1 MNRNIIIANIIATV
15 GATGFIAS
23 RVPPSAVQGLLMVV
37 ANPAIT
43 AGFSVLDRK
52 ISKDTSRKRIDEL
65 EKDLTEKSKEFDR
78 LTRELE
84 LTKEDLAKLETT
96 DGLFATKPVQ
106 REFND
111 LSHQIEQLNH
121 ELSIAL
127 HDKSELSDRLEEKHN
142 DLLETEDNL
151 LKMEAELLRIKENGG
166 LQVQVAIRDR
176 INAEREEALKSGMQA
191 GVEQGNRK
199 IDQLEGLSADLLGKV
214 DYYSNLLGQTAE
226 EIEELQT
233 RIARDKAQLMNQSAS
248 ELNARDRQLLQV
260 RGLLDGNRVL
270 RGTAEVERLGN
281 KLHDEI
287 ESRYGIR
294 LDIIDANRGATED
307 KFLFRREGNQPIT
320 IAEFKELVALAP
332 EIRRST
338 GLYGQLTFNLPERGN
353 KSLLEAAAPWR
364 EVIIDRK
371 RIDRLA
377 TPWEKLASQIV
388 ANLNEKP
395 TVRVMGAT
403 GDGKG
408 VAFRSLLA
416 IYCEQET
423 GSYIRLHDPQHGSP
437 EDYWGVAKASKSG
450 SEMKEAIG
458 EVANEMR
465 QREENKDSNAPII
478 VDVFDEIDTQLTK
491 EQKAA
496 FPELISRIR
505 HARMRTF
512 LSGQNPKVSRAG
524 LQWSD
529 IEQMTCLYMMS
540 SALDAIKNNP
550 ALETSKDKLRSEYDE
565 ISQFVQSENES
576 FDKARKYRFGLC
588 VRPGGV
594 ANWFILPPA
603 EDIVIDPKD
612 NVFLESMT
620 VPKPAAKTK
629 VTTTVDLSDSL
640 PDQAQKLTCPNPECG
655 STEIASKGTRRRK
668 NDVVKRYKCKS
679 CGRNF
684 SGS

>member
-1 MNRNIIIANIIATV
+1 
-15 GATGFIAS
+15 
-23 RVPPSAVQGLLMVV
+23 MVA

-65 EKDLTEKSKEFDR
+65 EKDLIEKSKEFDR

-111 LSHQIEQLNH
+111 LSTQIEQLNR
-121 ELSIAL
+121 ELSVAL
-127 HDKSELSDRLEEKHN
+127 HEKSELSDSLEDKHN
-142 DLLETEDNL
+142 DLVETEDNL

-199 IDQLEGLSADLLGKV
+199 IDQLEGLSADLLGKI
-214 DYYSNLLGQTAE
+214 DYYGNLLGQTAG

-233 RIARDKAQLMNQSAS
+233 QIAREKAQILNQSAS

-260 RGLLDGNRVL
+260 QGLLDGNRVL

-320 IAEFKELVALAP
+320 IAEFKELIALAP

-338 GLYGQLTFNLPERGN
+338 GLYGELTFNLPERGN
-353 KSLLEAAAPWR
+353 KSLLEATAAWR
-364 EVIIDRK
+364 EVSLDRN
-371 RIDRLA
+371 RINRFT

-388 ANLNEKP
+388 ASLNEKP

-416 IYCEQET
+416 IYCEQES
-423 GSYIRLHDPQHGSP
+423 GSFIRLHDPQHGSP

-458 EVANEMR
+458 EVANEMKE
-465 QREENKDSNAPII
+465 REEKKDSNAPII
-478 VDVFDEIDTQLTK
+478 VDVFDEIDTQLTQ
-491 EQKAA
+491 EQKTA

-550 ALETSKDKLRSEYDE
+550 ALETRKDKLRSEYDE

-640 PDQAQKLTCPNPECG
+640 PNQTEELTCPNPECG
-655 STEIASKGTRRRK
+655 SAEIASKGTRKRK